1 MVGML
6 TQFQELVESFCQQV
20 GHYKYKS
27 SCDSSLSYEVELFR
41 PIKDGLCSLKQL
53 LQKQNL
59 PLLLY

>member
-6 TQFQELVESFCQQV
+6 TQFQELVESFCQEV

-53 LQKQNL
+53 
-59 PLLLY
+59 

>member
-27 SCDSSLSYEVELFR
+27 CDSSLSYEVELFR
-41 PIKDGLCSLKQL
+41 RIKDGLCSLKQL
-53 LQKQNL
+53 
-59 PLLLY
+59 